1 MAAAKKKHWV
11 PVLAP
16 SVFKHEQIGESIVL
30 ETETLKGRGVSVNLM
45 NILGDMKRQ
54 NLNVSFRITDIKEG
68 KAHTRVTG
76 ITMQPSSVKRL
87 VRRGRSKVD
96 DSFLVK
102 LKHNQV
108 ARIKP
113 LLITKNV
120 ASNTSATALRKA
132 ARELITTLAAE
143 YSFETL
149 IQDIVSL
156 KFQRHVRTEL
166 SRIVPLRS
174 VDVRVF
180 RLESRFALEPSN
192 EHEPS
197 LYAEVAETPS
207 ADDDAERS

>member
-1 MAAAKKKHWV
+1 
-11 PVLAP
+11 
-16 SVFKHEQIGESIVL
+16 
-30 ETETLKGRGVSVNLM
+30 M

-192 EHEPS
+192 DHEPS